1 MNGQQELNDAL
12 QRVVRPSQNYYD
24 EILLCARHWIKTK
37 KTFTAEGLASYW
49 NFIQHALLHQ
59 NNNKISKIP
68 AEPRVYGAVIKA
80 LQSEGKIRHVG
91 YTKATNKQAHCRPI
105 SVWEVV

>member
-1 MNGQQELNDAL
+1 MNGQQELKDAL
-12 QRVVRPSQNYYD
+12 QNVVRPSQNYYD
-24 EILLCARHWIKTK
+24 EILAMCKTYFIGLRLLKHFTSEDVAFHFENHTGK
-37 KTFTAEGLASYW
+37 K
-49 NFIQHALLHQ
+49 
-59 NNNKISKIP
+59 P

-105 SVWEVV
+105 SVWEMV

>member
-24 EILLCARHWIKTK
+24 RILQWSAKWINDPLGLRSAGFRFTSEILRD
-37 KTFTAEGLASYW
+37 SYE
-49 NFIQHALLHQ
+49 F
-59 NNNKISKIP
+59 NNP
-68 AEPRVYGAVIKA
+68 WHTPDEHRVYGAVIKA

>member
-1 MNGQQELNDAL
+1 LVIMNGQQELNDAL

-24 EILLCARHWIKTK
+24 EILAWSKTMMPAFNAL
-37 KTFTAEGLASYW
+37 KTFTSEDVSFLFKRSKGLS
-49 NFIQHALLHQ
+49 
-59 NNNKISKIP
+59 P

-105 SVWEVV
+105 SVWQVV

>member
-24 EILLCARHWIKTK
+24 EILAWARK
-37 KTFTAEGLASYW
+37 KCKRGSFTTEFLAHYW
-49 NFIQHALLHQ
+49 NADYPD
-59 NNNKISKIP
+59 KKP